1 MLALNQFNKIIKLP
15 LDVIFLSIIFQSIIV
30 KEWLAFKK
38 IFFNDKNQFIGT
50 WIGLV
55 VFVSVLLF
63 CHQSQRVKAFH
74 ALKKLFPHINWAT
87 PTLADAIRFII
98 QTLWLVTI
106 QKKTAYDIFLFN
118 LNRIFRFLNIIKH
131 IVSLPFEELGKAA
144 KWLLRR
150 IEWLI
155 ENYDVKF
162 EPYIYVLFIFLFAC
176 IAITIPFDVSAQIAF
191 IFSLWLVAMVAHSI
205 FGYLPKLMLVSLSI
219 IVSSRYLWWRYTSTL
234 NIDSSIDAFFGVIL
248 ICAETYT
255 WLVLLAGFFQIVWPL
270 QRKPVSLPD
279 DLHFWP
285 SVDIFIPSHH
295 EDINIVRTT
304 TLAALSIDWPKDK
317 LNVFILD
324 DSKRSSIREFA
335 EQIDVG
341 YLAQDNNLYGK
352 AGNINQAL
360 TVTKGEYVAV
370 FGCGHIPARSF
381 LQLTMGWFLKDKK
394 LALVQTPH
402 HHCYFPDRAERD
414 FGRVKAV
421 SNESSLFY
429 GMVQDD
435 NDISDASF
443 FSGSGIILKRAPLLE
458 VGGIATETFAE
469 DAHTALHLYSKG
481 YTSAYINVMQAVELV
496 PNALSTRI
504 AQQAR
509 WARGLAQIFRID
521 NPLLRVGP
529 NLAQRLCYANAMLG
543 FLKGIPSLVFLLAPL
558 VFLYC
563 HIYLIYASAVEI
575 ALYAIPVVT
584 LSSISNSDRQEKR
597 RYSIWGSIYDTILG
611 WYIALSAMVALIH
624 PKIDFL
630 SENAKE
636 DLSGEVEIFDFAS
649 SKFYRYLIGLN
660 FAAVILA
667 LTRYLLGPADEQ
679 SMVLLY
685 LAWVICNLI
694 MLGVAINI
702 TQQPKHRRL
711 QHRIEANA
719 EVIIKKASG
728 HLICALMENYS
739 DSGFGLRIDAELVT
753 IEKSEKVYVLISRY
767 EREFAFPARIVSIN
781 HDFVDVLFENLTLQ
795 QQLDY
800 IQCTYSRSDAW
811 LSWQQNFSQ
820 EKSLSSIKTIIMIGL
835 YGYIILARKLPK
847 FITRH
852 FLLLGASLA
861 FIKTLLPKNIKDN
874 SIQHEH
880 A

>member
-1 MLALNQFNKIIKLP
+1 MLAANPFNKIIKSP
-15 LDVIFLSIIFQSIIV
+15 VDVIFLSIIFQPIIV

-38 IFFNDKNQFIGT
+38 LFFNDRNQFIGT
-50 WIGLV
+50 WIGLA
-55 VFVSVLLF
+55 VFISVLLF

-74 ALKKLFPHINWAT
+74 SLKKLFPHINWAT
-87 PTLADAIRFII
+87 PTFADAVRFII
-98 QTLWLVTI
+98 QTLWLATI
-106 QKKTAYDIFLFN
+106 QTKTACDVFLFN
-118 LNRIFRFLNIIKH
+118 LNRIFRFLNIIKDA
-131 IVSLPFEELGKAA
+131 VLLPFAGLSKAA
-144 KWLLRR
+144 KWLLGEIDR
-150 IEWLI
+150 LI

-162 EPYIYVLFIFLFAC
+162 EPYIYVLFVFLFAC

-191 IFSLWLVAMVAHSI
+191 IFSLWFVAIAAHSI

-234 NIDSSIDAFFGVIL
+234 NIDSSVDIFFGVIL

-255 WLVLLAGFFQIVWPL
+255 WFVLLAGFFQIVWPL
-270 QRKPVSLPD
+270 QRKPVSLPG
-279 DLHFWP
+279 DLYFWP
-285 SVDIFIPSHH
+285 SVDVFIPTYR

-304 TLAALSIDWPKDK
+304 VLAALSIDWPEDK

-324 DSKRSSIREFA
+324 DGKRSPIQELA
-335 EQIDVG
+335 EQIGVG
-341 YLAQDNNLYGK
+341 YLARDNNLHGK

-360 TVTKGEYVAV
+360 TLTKSEYVAV
-370 FGCGHIPARSF
+370 FDCGHIPARSF
-381 LQLTMGWFLKDKK
+381 LQLTMGWFLRDKN
-394 LALVQTPH
+394 LAIIQTPH
-402 HHCYFPDRAERD
+402 HHCYFPDRVERNL
-414 FGRVKAV
+414 GRIKA
-421 SNESSLFY
+421 ESSLFY
-429 GMVQDD
+429 GAVQDD
-435 NDISDASF
+435 NDIWDASF

-458 VGGIATETFAE
+458 VGGIAPETFTE

-509 WARGLAQIFRID
+509 WARGLAQVFRID
-521 NPLLRVGP
+521 NPLLRAGP
-529 NLAQRLCYANAMLG
+529 NMAQRLCYANAMLG

-558 VFLYC
+558 VCLYF
-563 HIYLIYASAVEI
+563 HIYLIHAPAVEI
-575 ALYAIPVVT
+575 ALYAIPVIA
-584 LSSISNSDRQEKR
+584 LSSIFNSYRQEKR
-597 RYSIWGSIYDTILG
+597 RYSIWSGIYDTIFG
-611 WYIALSAMVALIH
+611 WYIAFSAVAALIH
-624 PKIDFL
+624 PKIGFL
-630 SENAKE
+630 SGNIKE
-636 DLSGEVEIFDFAS
+636 DLSSEVEIFDFALP
-649 SKFYRYLIGLN
+649 KFCRYLIGLN
-660 FAAVILA
+660 LAAVILA

-702 TQQPKHRRL
+702 TQQPKHRQL
-711 QHRIEANA
+711 QNRIEAHD

-739 DSGFGLRIDAELVT
+739 DSGLGLRIEPRYVT
-753 IEKSEKVYVLISRY
+753 IEKSEKVYVLISRD
-767 EREFAFPARIVSIN
+767 EREFAFPARITSIN
-781 HDFVDVLFENLTLQ
+781 EDFVDILFENLTLQ

-800 IQCTYSRSDAW
+800 IQCTYSHSGAW
-811 LSWQQNFSQ
+811 LLWQQSLSQ
-820 EKSLSSIKTIIMIGL
+820 EKLLSNIKTIIMTCF

-852 FLLLGASLA
+852 FLLLGASFA